1 MNKLLNFF
9 NKFEI
14 SPFATV
20 FISITLLT
28 GSYKLFYIYFLITFI
43 HELGHVVAAKI
54 VGLKID
60 KIKLL
65 AVGFNAEIND
75 LDYTTSLK
83 EFIVV
88 LAGPLTYFI
97 SKWLLVFLYRVDF
110 ISYNAFTQANIINE
124 YDFIFNLLPLIPL
137 DGGRL
142 LKIIIDNFVTC
153 KTSLIIVGLL
163 SNIFVIVFMLV
174 TIRTPQWLIYVFLV
188 FNNVVFFLTIDR
200 KWKEFLIN
208 RLLKENKLKVK
219 IHNKKDI
226 YRNKNNYFIRGKTV
240 IGEKE
245 GILRILNNQI

>member
-1 MNKLLNFF
+1 MSKLLNFF
-9 NKFEI
+9 NKFEV
-14 SPFATV
+14 SPFATI
-20 FISITLLT
+20 FISLTLLT

-43 HELGHVVAAKI
+43 HELGHVVAAKV

-65 AVGFNAEIND
+65 AVGFNAEIKD
-75 LDYTTSLK
+75 LNYTTSLK

-97 SKWLLVFLYRVDF
+97 SRWLLEYLYHIDF
-110 ISYNAFTQANIINE
+110 ISYNAFTQANVINK

-142 LKIIIDNFVTC
+142 LKIIIDNFVTS
-153 KTSLIIVGLL
+153 KTSLVIVGLL
-163 SNIFVIVFMLV
+163 SNVLVIVFMLV
-174 TIRTPQWLIYVFLV
+174 TIKTPQWLIYVFLV
-188 FNNVVFFLTIDR
+188 FTNVTFFLTIERRWRD
-200 KWKEFLIN
+200 FLIN

-226 YRNKNNYFIRGKTV
+226 YRNKNNYFIKGKTV
-240 IGEKE
+240 VGEKE
-245 GILRILNNQI
+245 GIIELLNDEF